1 LNFHNLREKEM
12 EKHLVFF
19 GRMEFGYF
27 VKGKDSFPMV
37 ILHEI
42 EAQLVMTE
50 IEADDFMV
58 EHGYDGYL
66 IPAIFEGEILF
77 SNKEQEHEPK

>member
-1 LNFHNLREKEM
+1 M

-19 GRMEFGYF
+19 GRMEFGDF

-42 EAQLVMTE
+42 EAQLVMNE
-50 IEADDFMV
+50 LEADDFMV
-58 EHGYDGYL
+58 KHHYDGYL
-66 IPAIFEGEILF
+66 IPALFGGEIVF
-77 SNKEQEHEPK
+77 SNKEQEHE